1 MTLARIAPRTRSLL
15 GTAFVGA
22 ALLLA
27 AAPTE
32 ALAAEI
38 IVKTVK
44 IKKRSSSILRVESS
58 EAVGRFEVGE
68 LSVTTTT
75 ETRFVEK
82 VEGGRVSSTAGQL
95 TPSRSS
101 RRTAPASARRRWT

>member
-15 GTAFVGA
+15 GTALVAA

-44 IKKRSSSILRVESS
+44 IKKRTSSILRVDSS

-75 ETRFVEK
+75 ETRDATRSRA
-82 VEGGRVSSTAGQL
+82 GASPRPSRSSA
-95 TPSRSS
+95 SRSS
-101 RRTAPASARRRWT
+101 RRAGPWSPRRRWS